1 MAEPEHL
8 KIVEK
13 GRKAWNKWRKKH
25 PDERPDLCQAN
36 HEACCPQEERAPFTA
51 LRRVFGPQ
59 PSCHEEIYQRLCVA
73 KSDRSF

>member
-36 HEACCPQEERAPFTA
+36 
-51 LRRVFGPQ
+51 
-59 PSCHEEIYQRLCVA
+59 
-73 KSDRSF
+73 SF